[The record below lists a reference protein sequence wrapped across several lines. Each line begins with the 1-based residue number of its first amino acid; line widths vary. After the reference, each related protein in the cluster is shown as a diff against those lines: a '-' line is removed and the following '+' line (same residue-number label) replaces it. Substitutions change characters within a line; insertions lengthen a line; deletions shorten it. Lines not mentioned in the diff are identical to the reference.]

1 VTVWRRTRSRSHTGL
16 ALLPGQGPLGPLG
29 WGLSGSLFFMG
40 QYGEDSFVRFFPEQR
55 RGTLGAMRDF
65 ESRVE
70 SL

>member
-1 VTVWRRTRSRSHTGL
+1 VAVWRRTRSRSHTGL
-16 ALLPGQGPLGPLG
+16 ALLPGQGPLEPLG

-40 QYGEDSFVRFFPEQR
+40 HYGEDSFVRFFPEQR
-55 RGTLGAMRDF
+55 NADAMRDF